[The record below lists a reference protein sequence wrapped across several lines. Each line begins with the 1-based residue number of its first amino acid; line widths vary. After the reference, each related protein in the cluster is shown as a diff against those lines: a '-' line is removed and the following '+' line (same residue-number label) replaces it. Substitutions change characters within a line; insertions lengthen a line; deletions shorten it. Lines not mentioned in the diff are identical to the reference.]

1 MKLKLKGGYA
11 VQYQSVTSTTW
22 RTRLSTTS
30 KDAALIRLESISE
43 SSPKGAS
50 VRVLDASAD
59 IVIAQKRGQL

>member
-1 MKLKLKGGYA
+1 MKLRLKGGYA